1 METKNEFIIFN
12 TLGAILEKTLEVIER
27 NQKLMP
33 DIFSFVQS
41 KYKMKKYIKMTV
53 PDIDKKKISE
63 KIERIK
69 QKIIQIQHESHDEG

>member
-1 METKNEFIIFN
+1 LETKNEFIIFN